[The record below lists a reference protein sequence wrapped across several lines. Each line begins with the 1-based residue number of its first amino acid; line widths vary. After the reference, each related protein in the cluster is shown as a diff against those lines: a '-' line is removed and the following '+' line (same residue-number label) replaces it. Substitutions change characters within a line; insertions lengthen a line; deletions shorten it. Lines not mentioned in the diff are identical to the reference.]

1 MKALIFAAGLG
12 TRLKPLTDNRPK
24 ALVEVKGEPLLA
36 HVLHKLARS
45 GYTEVVI
52 NVHHFGE
59 QIIDY
64 VATHPIEGMTIRIS
78 DERAELLDT
87 GGGIRQAGTRFT
99 QDGAPFLIHNVD
111 IFSNLD
117 LKEFYT
123 VHPTT
128 EGATLLVSERKTSR
142 YLLFRPSDNRLVGW
156 TNVQTGEVKSPYP
169 NLHVEDCR
177 MYAFAGI
184 HLFSP
189 SLLPLMADWPQR
201 FSIIDFYLSVAD
213 KVPIIGVPKAD
224 LQFID
229 VGKPE
234 TLKLVEEDFL
244 INTNIQIVFNTPNGN
259 KL

>member
-12 TRLKPLTDNRPK
+12 TRLRPLTNDRPK
-24 ALVEVKGEPLLA
+24 ALVEVHGKLLLA
-36 HVLHKLARS
+36 HVIEKLRKA

-64 VATHPIEGMTIRIS
+64 IAKHPVEGMKFIIS
-78 DERAELLDT
+78 DERTELLDT
-87 GGGIRQAGTRFT
+87 GGGIRQAGGLFT
-99 QDGAPFLIHNVD
+99 QDGRPFLIHNVD

-123 VHPTT
+123 THPTT

-142 YLLFRPSDNRLVGW
+142 YLLFDPKDNRLVGW
-156 TNVQTGEVKSPYP
+156 TNIQTGEVKSPYP
-169 NLHVEDCR
+169 NLRVEDCR

-184 HLFSP
+184 HLFSQ
-189 SLLPLMADWPQR
+189 SLLQWMKDWPTR

-213 KVPIIGVPKAD
+213 RVPIIGVPKAD
-224 LQFID
+224 LQLID

-234 TLKLVEEDFL
+234 ALATISRDF
-244 INTNIQIVFNTPNGN
+244 IP
-259 KL
+259 

>member
-1 MKALIFAAGLG
+1 M
-12 TRLKPLTDNRPK
+12 
-24 ALVEVKGEPLLA
+24 
-36 HVLHKLARS
+36 
-45 GYTEVVI
+45 VI

-64 VATHPIEGMTIRIS
+64 VNSHPINGMDIRIS
-78 DERAELLDT
+78 DERAQLLDT
-87 GGGIRQAGTRFT
+87 GGGIRQAGHLFT
-99 QDGAPFLIHNVD
+99 DDGHPFLIHNVD

-117 LKEFYT
+117 VKSFYADNLRN
-123 VHPTT
+123 

-142 YLLFRPSDNRLVGW
+142 YLLFSPEDNRLVGW

-169 NLHVEDCR
+169 DLRVEDCR

-189 SLLPLMADWPQR
+189 SLLPLMNEWPTR

-224 LQFID
+224 LQLID
-229 VGKPE
+229 VGKPD
-234 TLKLVEEDFL
+234 TLHQVPRELLV
-244 INTNIQIVFNTPNGN
+244 
-259 KL
+259 

>member
-12 TRLKPLTDNRPK
+12 TRLKPLTDTRPK
-24 ALVEVKGEPLLA
+24 ALVEVNGKPLLA
-36 HVLHKLARS
+36 HVLEKLTRS
-45 GYTEVVI
+45 GYTEIVI

-64 VATHPIEGMTIRIS
+64 VASHPIEGVTIRIS
-78 DERAELLDT
+78 DERTSLLDT
-87 GGGIRQAGTRFT
+87 GGGIRQAGPLFT
-99 QDGAPFLIHNVD
+99 PDGTPFLIHNVD
-111 IFSNLD
+111 IFSNLN

-123 VHPTT
+123 QYPTT

-142 YLLFRPSDNRLVGW
+142 YLLFNPSDNRLVGW
-156 TNVQTGEVKSPYP
+156 TNLQTGEVKSPYP
-169 NLHVEDCR
+169 NLRIEDCQ

-184 HLFSP
+184 HLFSQ
-189 SLLPLMADWPQR
+189 SLLTYMDEWPSR

-224 LQFID
+224 LQLID

-234 TLKLVEEDFL
+234 TLAQLTENLLTQTF
-244 INTNIQIVFNTPNGN
+244 
-259 KL
+259 

>member
-12 TRLKPLTDNRPK
+12 TRLKPLTDSRPK
-24 ALVEVKGEPLLA
+24 ALVEVYNEPLLA
-36 HVLHKLARS
+36 HVLRKLSKA

-64 VATHPIEGMTIRIS
+64 VNQHPIEGMDIRIS
-78 DERAELLDT
+78 DERAQLLDT
-87 GGGIRQAGTRFT
+87 GGGIRQAGRLFT
-99 QDGAPFLIHNVD
+99 DDGHPFLIHNVD

-117 LKEFYT
+117 VKSFYADNLRN
-123 VHPTT
+123 

-142 YLLFRPSDNRLVGW
+142 YLLFSPEDNRLVGW

-169 NLHVEDCR
+169 NLRVEDCR

-189 SLLPLMADWPQR
+189 SLLPLMNEWPTR

-224 LQFID
+224 LQLID
-229 VGKPE
+229 VGKPD
-234 TLKLVEEDFL
+234 TLHQVPRELLV
-244 INTNIQIVFNTPNGN
+244 
-259 KL
+259 

>member
-24 ALVEVKGEPLLA
+24 ALVEVKGEPMLA

-59 QIIDY
+59 LIIDY
-64 VATHPIEGMTIRIS
+64 VARHPIEGMTIRIS

-169 NLHVEDCR
+169 NLRVEDCR

-224 LQFID
+224 LQLID

>member
-12 TRLKPLTDNRPK
+12 TRLRPLTNDRPK
-24 ALVEVKGEPLLA
+24 ALVEVHGKPLLA
-36 HVLHKLARS
+36 HVIEKLRKA

-64 VATHPIEGMTIRIS
+64 IAKHPIEGMKFIIS
-78 DERAELLDT
+78 DERTELLDT
-87 GGGIRQAGTRFT
+87 GGGIRQAGSLFT
-99 QDGAPFLIHNVD
+99 QDGHPFLIHNVD

-117 LKEFYT
+117 IKEFYT
-123 VHPTT
+123 KYPTT

-142 YLLFRPSDNRLVGW
+142 YLLFNPNDNRLVGW
-156 TNVQTGEVKSPYP
+156 TNIQTGEVKSPYP
-169 NLHVEDCR
+169 NLRVEDCC

-184 HLFSP
+184 HLFSQ
-189 SLLPLMADWPQR
+189 SLLQWMKDWPSR

-213 KVPIIGVPKAD
+213 RVPIIGVPKD
-224 LQFID
+224 ELQLID

-234 TLKLVEEDFL
+234 ALATISSDF
-244 INTNIQIVFNTPNGN
+244 IP
-259 KL
+259 

>member
-117 LKEFYT
+117 LKEFYNA
-123 VHPTT
+123 HSTT

-169 NLHVEDCR
+169 NLRVEDCR

-224 LQFID
+224 LQLID

>member
-12 TRLKPLTDNRPK
+12 TRLKPLTDNKPK
-24 ALVEVKGEPLLA
+24 ALVEVYDEPLLA
-36 HVLHKLARS
+36 HVLRKLSRS

-64 VATHPIEGMTIRIS
+64 IGQHPIEGMDIRIS
-78 DERAELLDT
+78 DERTALLDT
-87 GGGIRQAGTRFT
+87 GGGIRQAGELFT
-99 QDGAPFLIHNVD
+99 QDGKPFLIHNVD

-117 LKEFYT
+117 LKDFYT
-123 VHPTT
+123 TYPTC

-142 YLLFRPSDNRLVGW
+142 YLLFNPTDNRLVGW
-156 TNVQTGEVKSPYP
+156 TNIQTGEVKSPYP
-169 NLHVEDCR
+169 NLRVEDCR

-184 HLFSP
+184 HLFSQ
-189 SLLPLMADWPQR
+189 SLLQWMKDWPSR

-213 KVPIIGVPKAD
+213 KVPIIGVPKSD
-224 LQFID
+224 LHLVD

-234 TLKLVEEDFL
+234 TLASITRDF
-244 INTNIQIVFNTPNGN
+244 IP
-259 KL
+259 

>member
-12 TRLKPLTDNRPK
+12 TRLRPLTDNRPK
-24 ALVEVKGEPLLA
+24 ALVEANGKPLLA
-36 HVLHKLARS
+36 YVLEKLAQS

-52 NVHHFGE
+52 NVHHFGG

-64 VATHPIEGMTIRIS
+64 VANHPIEGMTIRIS
-78 DERAELLDT
+78 DERELLLDT
-87 GGGIRQAGTRFT
+87 GGGIRQAGNLFT
-99 QDGAPFLIHNVD
+99 PDGKPFLIHNVD

-117 LKEFYT
+117 LGGFYRQ
-123 VHPTT
+123 HPTC

-142 YLLFRPSDNRLVGW
+142 YLLFHPEDNRLMGW
-156 TNVQTGEVKSPYP
+156 TNIQTGEVKSPYP
-169 NLHVEDCR
+169 NLRIEDCR

-189 SLLPLMADWPQR
+189 SLLPLMREWPSR

-213 KVPIIGVPKAD
+213 KAPIIGVPKTD
-224 LQFID
+224 LQLTD

-234 TLKLVEEDFL
+234 TLAEVERF
-244 INTNIQIVFNTPNGN
+244 INIS
-259 KL
+259 

>member
-12 TRLKPLTDNRPK
+12 TRLKPLTDNKPK
-24 ALVEVKGEPLLA
+24 ALVEVYGEPLLA
-36 HVLHKLARS
+36 HVLRKLARS

-64 VATHPIEGMTIRIS
+64 IGQHPIEGMDIRIS
-78 DERAELLDT
+78 DERTALLDT
-87 GGGIRQAGTRFT
+87 GGGIKQAGELFT
-99 QDGAPFLIHNVD
+99 QDGKPFLIHNVD

-117 LKEFYT
+117 LKDFYT
-123 VHPTT
+123 TYPTC

-142 YLLFRPSDNRLVGW
+142 YLLFNPTDNRLVGW
-156 TNVQTGEVKSPYP
+156 TNIQTGEVKSPYP
-169 NLHVEDCR
+169 NLRVEDCR

-184 HLFSP
+184 HLFSQ
-189 SLLPLMADWPQR
+189 SLLQWMKDWSSR

-213 KVPIIGVPKAD
+213 KVPIIGVPKSD
-224 LQFID
+224 LQLVD

-234 TLKLVEEDFL
+234 TLSSITRDF
-244 INTNIQIVFNTPNGN
+244 IP
-259 KL
+259 

>member
-12 TRLKPLTDNRPK
+12 TRLKPLTDNKPK
-24 ALVEVKGEPLLA
+24 ALVEVYDEPLLA
-36 HVLHKLARS
+36 HVLRKLSQS

-64 VATHPIEGMTIRIS
+64 IGQHPIEGMDIRIS
-78 DERAELLDT
+78 DERTALLDT
-87 GGGIRQAGTRFT
+87 GGGIRQAGELFT
-99 QDGAPFLIHNVD
+99 QDGKPFLIHNVD

-117 LKEFYT
+117 LKDFYT
-123 VHPTT
+123 TYPTC

-142 YLLFRPSDNRLVGW
+142 YLLFNPTDNRLVGW
-156 TNVQTGEVKSPYP
+156 TNIQTGEVKSPYP
-169 NLHVEDCR
+169 NLRVEDCR

-184 HLFSP
+184 HLFSQ
-189 SLLPLMADWPQR
+189 SLLQWMKDWPSR

-213 KVPIIGVPKAD
+213 KVPIIGVPKSD
-224 LQFID
+224 LQLVD

-234 TLKLVEEDFL
+234 TLASITRDF
-244 INTNIQIVFNTPNGN
+244 IP
-259 KL
+259 

>member
-12 TRLKPLTDNRPK
+12 TRLKPLTDNKPK
-24 ALVEVKGEPLLA
+24 ALVEVNDEPMLA
-36 HVLHKLARS
+36 HLLRKLARS

-64 VATHPIEGMTIRIS
+64 VASHPVEGMTIRIS
-78 DERAELLDT
+78 DERNELLDT
-87 GGGIRQAGTRFT
+87 GGGIRQAGSLFA
-99 QDGAPFLIHNVD
+99 QDGKPFLIHNVD

-117 LKEFYT
+117 LKDFYT
-123 VHPTT
+123 KHPTN

-142 YLLFRPSDNRLVGW
+142 YLLFNTTDNRLVGW
-156 TNVQTGEVKSPYP
+156 TNIQTGEVKSPYP
-169 NLHVEDCR
+169 NLRVEDCR

-184 HLFSP
+184 HLFSQ
-189 SLLPLMADWPQR
+189 SLLQWMKDWPTR

-213 KVPIIGVPKAD
+213 RVPIIGVPKAD
-224 LQFID
+224 LQLID

-234 TLKLVEEDFL
+234 ALATISRDF
-244 INTNIQIVFNTPNGN
+244 IP
-259 KL
+259 

>member
-169 NLHVEDCR
+169 NLRVEDCR

-213 KVPIIGVPKAD
+213 KVPIIGMPKAD
-224 LQFID
+224 LQLID

>member
-78 DERAELLDT
+78 DERNELLDT

-123 VHPTT
+123 AHPTT

-169 NLHVEDCR
+169 NLRVEDCR

-201 FSIIDFYLSVAD
+201 FSIIDFYLAVAD

-224 LQFID
+224 LQLID

-234 TLKLVEEDFL
+234 TLKLVEG
-244 INTNIQIVFNTPNGN
+244 QIS
-259 KL
+259 

>member
-12 TRLKPLTDNRPK
+12 TRLKPLTDNKPK
-24 ALVEVKGEPLLA
+24 ALVEVYDEPLLA
-36 HVLHKLARS
+36 HVLRKLARS

-64 VATHPIEGMTIRIS
+64 IGQHPIEGMDIRIS
-78 DERAELLDT
+78 DERTALLDT
-87 GGGIRQAGTRFT
+87 GGGIRQAGELFT
-99 QDGAPFLIHNVD
+99 QDGKPFLIHNVD

-117 LKEFYT
+117 LKDFYT
-123 VHPTT
+123 TYPTC

-142 YLLFRPSDNRLVGW
+142 YLLFNPTDNRLVGW
-156 TNVQTGEVKSPYP
+156 TNIQTGEVKSPYP
-169 NLHVEDCR
+169 NLRVEDCR

-184 HLFSP
+184 HLFSQ
-189 SLLPLMADWPQR
+189 SLLQWMKDWPSR

-213 KVPIIGVPKAD
+213 KVPIIGVPKSD
-224 LQFID
+224 LQLVD

-234 TLKLVEEDFL
+234 TLASITRDF
-244 INTNIQIVFNTPNGN
+244 IP
-259 KL
+259 

>member
-12 TRLKPLTDNRPK
+12 TRLKPLTDNKPK
-24 ALVEVKGEPLLA
+24 ALVEVYDEPLLA
-36 HVLHKLARS
+36 HVLRKLARS

-64 VATHPIEGMTIRIS
+64 IGQHPIEGMDIRIS
-78 DERAELLDT
+78 DERTALLDT
-87 GGGIRQAGTRFT
+87 GGGIRQAGELFT
-99 QDGAPFLIHNVD
+99 QDGKPFLIHNVD

-117 LKEFYT
+117 LKDFYNT
-123 VHPTT
+123 YPTC

-142 YLLFRPSDNRLVGW
+142 YLLFNPTDNRLVGW
-156 TNVQTGEVKSPYP
+156 TNIQTGEVKSPYP
-169 NLHVEDCR
+169 NLRVEDCR

-184 HLFSP
+184 HLFSQ
-189 SLLPLMADWPQR
+189 SLLQWMKDWPSR

-213 KVPIIGVPKAD
+213 KVPIIGVPKSD
-224 LQFID
+224 LQLID

-234 TLKLVEEDFL
+234 TLASITRDF
-244 INTNIQIVFNTPNGN
+244 IP
-259 KL
+259 

>member
-78 DERAELLDT
+78 DERNELLDT
-87 GGGIRQAGTRFT
+87 GGGIRQAGTLFA

-123 VHPTT
+123 AHLTT

-169 NLHVEDCR
+169 NLRVEDCR

-224 LQFID
+224 LQLID

-234 TLKLVEEDFL
+234 TLKLVEG
-244 INTNIQIVFNTPNGN
+244 QIS
-259 KL
+259 

>member
-78 DERAELLDT
+78 DERNELLDT
-87 GGGIRQAGTRFT
+87 GGGIRQAGNLFT
-99 QDGAPFLIHNVD
+99 NDDRPFLIHNVD

-123 VHPTT
+123 AHPAT

-142 YLLFRPSDNRLVGW
+142 YLLFRPTDNRLVGW

-169 NLHVEDCR
+169 NLRVEDCR

-224 LQFID
+224 LQLID

-234 TLKLVEEDFL
+234 TLKLVEG
-244 INTNIQIVFNTPNGN
+244 QIS
-259 KL
+259 

>member
-12 TRLKPLTDNRPK
+12 TRLKPLTDTRPK
-24 ALVEVKGEPLLA
+24 ALVEVKGKPLLR
-36 HVLHKLARS
+36 HVLEKLSKA

-52 NVHHFGE
+52 NIHHFGE

-64 VATHPIEGMTIRIS
+64 VNQHPINGMDIRIS
-78 DERAELLDT
+78 DERAQLLDT
-87 GGGIRQAGTRFT
+87 GGGIRQAGRLFSD
-99 QDGAPFLIHNVD
+99 DGQPFLIHNVD

-117 LKEFYT
+117 VKSFYT
-123 VHPTT
+123 DNLRN

-142 YLLFRPSDNRLVGW
+142 YLLFHPSDNRLVGW
-156 TNVQTGEVKSPYP
+156 TNIQTGEVKSPYP
-169 NLHVEDCR
+169 DLRVEDCR

-189 SLLPLMADWPQR
+189 SLLPLMNEWPSR

-224 LQFID
+224 LQLID
-229 VGKPE
+229 VGKPD
-234 TLKLVEEDFL
+234 TLHQVPRELLV
-244 INTNIQIVFNTPNGN
+244 
-259 KL
+259 

>member
-12 TRLKPLTDNRPK
+12 TRLKPLTDTRPK
-24 ALVEVKGEPLLA
+24 ALVEVKGKPLLR
-36 HVLHKLARS
+36 HVLEKLSKA

-52 NVHHFGE
+52 NIHHFGE

-64 VATHPIEGMTIRIS
+64 VNEHPINGMDIRIS
-78 DERAELLDT
+78 DERAQLLDT
-87 GGGIRQAGTRFT
+87 GGGIRQAGHLFT
-99 QDGAPFLIHNVD
+99 EDGQPFLIHNVD

-117 LKEFYT
+117 VKSFYADNLRN
-123 VHPTT
+123 

-142 YLLFRPSDNRLVGW
+142 HLLFHPSDNRLVGW
-156 TNVQTGEVKSPYP
+156 TNIQTGEVKSPYP
-169 NLHVEDCR
+169 DLHVEDCR

-189 SLLPLMADWPQR
+189 SLLPLMNEWPTR

-224 LQFID
+224 LQLID
-229 VGKPE
+229 VGKPD
-234 TLKLVEEDFL
+234 TLHQVPRELLV
-244 INTNIQIVFNTPNGN
+244 
-259 KL
+259 

>member
-169 NLHVEDCR
+169 NLRVEDCR

>member
-78 DERAELLDT
+78 DERNELLDT

-123 VHPTT
+123 AHPTT
-128 EGATLLVSERKTSR
+128 DGATLLVSERKTSR
-142 YLLFRPSDNRLVGW
+142 YLLFRPTDNRLVGW

-169 NLHVEDCR
+169 NLRVEDCR

-224 LQFID
+224 LQLID

-234 TLKLVEEDFL
+234 TLKLVEG
-244 INTNIQIVFNTPNGN
+244 QIS
-259 KL
+259 

>member
-12 TRLKPLTDNRPK
+12 TRLKPLTDNKPK
-24 ALVEVKGEPLLA
+24 ALVEVYDEPLLA
-36 HVLHKLARS
+36 HVLRKLARS

-64 VATHPIEGMTIRIS
+64 IGQHPIDGMDIRIS
-78 DERAELLDT
+78 DERTALLDT
-87 GGGIRQAGTRFT
+87 GGGIRQAGELFT
-99 QDGAPFLIHNVD
+99 QDGKPFLIHNVD

-117 LKEFYT
+117 LKDFYNT
-123 VHPTT
+123 YPTC

-142 YLLFRPSDNRLVGW
+142 YLLFNPTDNRLVGW
-156 TNVQTGEVKSPYP
+156 TNIQTGEVKSPYP
-169 NLHVEDCR
+169 NLRVEDCR

-184 HLFSP
+184 HLFSQ
-189 SLLPLMADWPQR
+189 SLLQWMKDWPSR

-213 KVPIIGVPKAD
+213 KVPIIGVPKSD
-224 LQFID
+224 LQLVD

-234 TLKLVEEDFL
+234 TFASITRDF
-244 INTNIQIVFNTPNGN
+244 IP
-259 KL
+259 

>member
-64 VATHPIEGMTIRIS
+64 VVTHPIEGMTIRIS
-78 DERAELLDT
+78 DERNELLDT
-87 GGGIRQAGTRFT
+87 GGGIRQAGNLFT
-99 QDGAPFLIHNVD
+99 NDGCPFLIHNVD

-123 VHPTT
+123 AHPTT
-128 EGATLLVSERKTSR
+128 DGATLLVSERKTSR

-169 NLHVEDCR
+169 NLRVEDCR

-224 LQFID
+224 LQLID

>member
-12 TRLKPLTDNRPK
+12 TRLKPLTDNKPK
-24 ALVEVKGEPLLA
+24 ALVEVYDEPLLA
-36 HVLHKLARS
+36 HVLRKLARS

-64 VATHPIEGMTIRIS
+64 IGQHPIEGMDIRIS
-78 DERAELLDT
+78 DERTALLDT
-87 GGGIRQAGTRFT
+87 GGGIRQAGELFT
-99 QDGAPFLIHNVD
+99 QDGKPFLIHNVD

-117 LKEFYT
+117 LKDFYNT
-123 VHPTT
+123 YPTC

-142 YLLFRPSDNRLVGW
+142 YLLFTPTDNRLVGW
-156 TNVQTGEVKSPYP
+156 TNIQTGEVKSPYP
-169 NLHVEDCR
+169 NLRVEDCR

-184 HLFSP
+184 HIFSQ
-189 SLLPLMADWPQR
+189 SLLQWMKDWPSR

-213 KVPIIGVPKAD
+213 KVPIIGVPKSD
-224 LQFID
+224 LQLVD

-234 TLKLVEEDFL
+234 TLASITRDF
-244 INTNIQIVFNTPNGN
+244 IP
-259 KL
+259 

>member
-87 GGGIRQAGTRFT
+87 GGGIRQAGTQFT

-169 NLHVEDCR
+169 NLRVEDCR

-224 LQFID
+224 LQLID

-234 TLKLVEEDFL
+234 TLKLAEEDFL

>member
-12 TRLKPLTDNRPK
+12 TRLKPLTDNKPK
-24 ALVEVKGEPLLA
+24 ALVEVYDKPLLA
-36 HVLHKLARS
+36 HVLRKLSLS

-64 VATHPIEGMTIRIS
+64 IANHPIEGMKFIIS

-87 GGGIRQAGTRFT
+87 GGGIRQAGSLFT
-99 QDGAPFLIHNVD
+99 QDGKPFLIHNVD

-117 LKEFYT
+117 LKDFYT
-123 VHPTT
+123 SYPTC

-142 YLLFRPSDNRLVGW
+142 YLLFNPTDNRLVGW

-169 NLHVEDCR
+169 NLRVEDCR

-184 HLFSP
+184 HLFSQ
-189 SLLPLMADWPQR
+189 SLLQWMKDWPSR

-213 KVPIIGVPKAD
+213 KVPIIGVPKSD
-224 LQFID
+224 LQLID

-234 TLKLVEEDFL
+234 TLATITRDF
-244 INTNIQIVFNTPNGN
+244 IP
-259 KL
+259 

>member
-12 TRLKPLTDNRPK
+12 TRLKPLTDSRPK
-24 ALVEVKGEPLLA
+24 ALVEVYNEPLLA
-36 HVLHKLARS
+36 HVLRKLSKA

-64 VATHPIEGMTIRIS
+64 VNSHPIEGMDIRIS
-78 DERAELLDT
+78 DERAQLLDT
-87 GGGIRQAGTRFT
+87 GGGIRQAGRLFT
-99 QDGAPFLIHNVD
+99 DDGHPFLIHNVD

-117 LKEFYT
+117 VKSFYADNLRN
-123 VHPTT
+123 

-142 YLLFRPSDNRLVGW
+142 YLLFSPEDNRLVGW
-156 TNVQTGEVKSPYP
+156 TNIQTGEVKSPYP
-169 NLHVEDCR
+169 DLRVEDCR

-189 SLLPLMADWPQR
+189 SLLPLMNEWPTR

-224 LQFID
+224 LQLID
-229 VGKPE
+229 VGKPD
-234 TLKLVEEDFL
+234 TLHQVPRELLV
-244 INTNIQIVFNTPNGN
+244 
-259 KL
+259 

>member
-1 MKALIFAAGLG
+1 MKALIFAAGLC

-78 DERAELLDT
+78 DERNELLDT
-87 GGGIRQAGTRFT
+87 GGGIRQAGNLFT
-99 QDGAPFLIHNVD
+99 NDGRPFLIHNVD

-123 VHPTT
+123 AHPAT

-142 YLLFRPSDNRLVGW
+142 YLLFRPTDNRLVGW

-169 NLHVEDCR
+169 NLRVEDCR

-224 LQFID
+224 LQLID

-234 TLKLVEEDFL
+234 TLKLVEG
-244 INTNIQIVFNTPNGN
+244 QIS
-259 KL
+259 

>member
-12 TRLKPLTDNRPK
+12 TRLRPLTNDRPK
-24 ALVEVKGEPLLA
+24 ALVEVHGKPLLA
-36 HVLHKLARS
+36 HVIEKLRKA

-64 VATHPIEGMTIRIS
+64 VETHPVEGVKFVIS

-87 GGGIRQAGTRFT
+87 GGGIRQAGKLFT
-99 QDGAPFLIHNVD
+99 QDDKPFLIHNVD

-117 LKEFYT
+117 VKEFYT
-123 VHPTT
+123 NCPTK

-142 YLLFRPSDNRLVGW
+142 YLLFNPTDNRLMGW
-156 TNVQTGEVKSPYP
+156 TNLQTGEVKSPYP
-169 NLHVEDCR
+169 NLRVEDCR

-184 HLFSP
+184 HLFSQ
-189 SLLPLMADWPQR
+189 SLLQRMKDWPTR

-213 KVPIIGVPKAD
+213 RVPIIGVPKAD
-224 LQFID
+224 LQLID

-234 TLKLVEEDFL
+234 ALAQVTEKLLVQNTLDKNRHE
-244 INTNIQIVFNTPNGN
+244 
-259 KL
+259 

>member
-12 TRLKPLTDNRPK
+12 TRLRPLTNDRPK
-24 ALVEVKGEPLLA
+24 ALVEVHGKPLLA
-36 HVLHKLARS
+36 HVIEKLRKA

-64 VATHPIEGMTIRIS
+64 IAKHPVEGMKFIIS
-78 DERAELLDT
+78 DERTELLDT
-87 GGGIRQAGTRFT
+87 GGGIRQAGGLFT
-99 QDGAPFLIHNVD
+99 QDGHPFLIHNVD

-117 LKEFYT
+117 IKEFYT
-123 VHPTT
+123 KYPTA

-142 YLLFRPSDNRLVGW
+142 YLLFNTIDNRLVGW
-156 TNVQTGEVKSPYP
+156 TNIQTGEVKSPYP
-169 NLHVEDCR
+169 NLPVEDCR

-184 HLFSP
+184 HLFSQ
-189 SLLPLMADWPQR
+189 SLLQWMKDWPTR

-213 KVPIIGVPKAD
+213 RVPIIGVPKAD
-224 LQFID
+224 LQLID

-234 TLKLVEEDFL
+234 ALATISRDF
-244 INTNIQIVFNTPNGN
+244 IP
-259 KL
+259 

>member
-12 TRLKPLTDNRPK
+12 TRLKPLTDNKPK
-24 ALVEVKGEPLLA
+24 ALVEVYGEPLLA
-36 HVLHKLARS
+36 HVLRKLARS

-64 VATHPIEGMTIRIS
+64 IGQHPIEGMDIRIS
-78 DERAELLDT
+78 DERTALLDT
-87 GGGIRQAGTRFT
+87 GGGIRQAGELFT
-99 QDGAPFLIHNVD
+99 QDGKPFLIHNVD

-117 LKEFYT
+117 LKDFYT
-123 VHPTT
+123 TYPTC

-142 YLLFRPSDNRLVGW
+142 YLLFNPTDNRLVGW
-156 TNVQTGEVKSPYP
+156 TNTQTGEVKSPYP
-169 NLHVEDCR
+169 NLRVEDCR

-184 HLFSP
+184 HLFSQ
-189 SLLPLMADWPQR
+189 SLLQWMKDWPSR

-213 KVPIIGVPKAD
+213 KVPIIGVPKSD
-224 LQFID
+224 LQLID

-234 TLKLVEEDFL
+234 TLASITRDF
-244 INTNIQIVFNTPNGN
+244 IP
-259 KL
+259 

>member
-12 TRLKPLTDNRPK
+12 TRLKPLTDNKPK
-24 ALVEVKGEPLLA
+24 ALVEVYDEPLLA
-36 HVLHKLARS
+36 HVLRKLSLS

-64 VATHPIEGMTIRIS
+64 IANHPIEGMKFIIS

-87 GGGIRQAGTRFT
+87 GGGIRQAGSLFT
-99 QDGAPFLIHNVD
+99 QDGKPFLIHNVD

-117 LKEFYT
+117 LTDFYT
-123 VHPTT
+123 SYSTC

-142 YLLFRPSDNRLVGW
+142 YLLFNPTDNRLVGW
-156 TNVQTGEVKSPYP
+156 TNLQTGEVKSPYP
-169 NLHVEDCR
+169 NLRVDDCR

-184 HLFSP
+184 HLFSQ
-189 SLLPLMADWPQR
+189 SLLQYMQDWPSR

-213 KVPIIGVPKAD
+213 RVPIIGVPKAD
-224 LQFID
+224 LQLID

-234 TLKLVEEDFL
+234 SLAQVTENLLV
-244 INTNIQIVFNTPNGN
+244 
-259 KL
+259 